1 MDPAPRLRA
10 AVPSAALAAPPSA
23 PIFISYRREDAAG
36 QARAVEQALARH
48 FGAERVFID
57 VDDIVAGESFEQRL
71 RTAVK
76 GARVVLVLIG
86 RRWRGERTAQAGQPD
101 LPPRL
106 FDEGDFVRREVAT
119 ALAAGVPVVPVL
131 LDDTPMPGPA
141 DLPADLQALP
151 GRHALGLDHERFA
164 ADIERLV
171 TALQAWVPLA
181 AATASSTQASPK
193 PGSPLGATR
202 RHLALGTGVAVLAAA
217 AWWLA
222 ASRPDAGTRDATSAH
237 AARAGINGAWMA
249 DVPYAWLREPLRER
263 FVFSGEG
270 ARVSGTASFLGVDR
284 PVQEGRFE
292 AGEGLQFVVHTRET
306 AGSSTRE
313 VRHRYHGTLQADGI
327 RFEMQTEGAS
337 QPHAPLRFLARRALP
352 LATGAAASGGG

>member
-1 MDPAPRLRA
+1 MDPAPRLRTA
-10 AVPSAALAAPPSA
+10 ATSPAPATPPAA
-23 PIFISYRREDAAG
+23 PIFISYRRDDAAG

-57 VDDIVAGESFEQRL
+57 VDDIVAGETFEQRL
-71 RTAVK
+71 RTAVQ
-76 GARVVLVLIG
+76 GASVVLVLIG
-86 RRWRGERTAQAGQPD
+86 PRWRGERTARSGPPD

-119 ALAAGVPVVPVL
+119 ALAAGLPVVPVL

-141 DLPADLQALP
+141 ALPADLQSLA
-151 GRHALGLDHERFA
+151 GRHALGLDHKRFA

-181 AATASSTQASPK
+181 AATAAPAQAGPTF
-193 PGSPLGATR
+193 GSPRGTTRRNVALGA
-202 RHLALGTGVAVLAAA
+202 GVVVLAAA

-222 ASRPDAGTRDATSAH
+222 RGRPGTGDVAAAGPVR
-237 AARAGINGAWMA
+237 AAINGTWVAE
-249 DVPYAWLREPLRER
+249 VPYAWLREPLRER

-284 PVQEGRFE
+284 LVQDGRFE
-292 AGEGLQFVVHTRET
+292 AGEGLNFVVHTSET
-306 AGSSTRE
+306 AGNSLRD

-327 RFEMQTEGAS
+327 HFEMQTEGAS

-352 LATGAAASGGG
+352 PASGAAASEGG